1 MGQLIVVRHH
11 ESEWNKL
18 GKWTGTTDVHLTPYG
33 VEKSKEMGM
42 FLKGMNID
50 QAFTSKLARTI
61 ETLEAVLS
69 TAIPESAGE
78 NLPVERVAALNER
91 DYGDYTGKNK
101 WEVKELVGEEE
112 FDNIRRDWD
121 HPVPKGETLKMVY
134 ARVLP
139 FFTETVLPLL
149 QNGKNI
155 LIVASGNSIRA
166 LMKYIEQIADT
177 EMKNVEMPF
186 GAVVFYDLDHEGH
199 MIHKE
204 MKKVDSKINA

>member
-91 DYGDYTGKNK
+91 D
-101 WEVKELVGEEE
+101 
-112 FDNIRRDWD
+112 
-121 HPVPKGETLKMVY
+121 
-134 ARVLP
+134 
-139 FFTETVLPLL
+139 
-149 QNGKNI
+149 
-155 LIVASGNSIRA
+155 
-166 LMKYIEQIADT
+166 
-177 EMKNVEMPF
+177 
-186 GAVVFYDLDHEGH
+186 
-199 MIHKE
+199 
-204 MKKVDSKINA
+204 